1 MLYCRKLYYMR
12 NINIVLI
19 YRIIFDLVRF
29 QFNILAWLRSEVKI
43 LFQYR
48 NDQEL

>member
-1 MLYCRKLYYMR
+1 MR

-29 QFNILAWLRSEVKI
+29 QFNILSWLRSEVKI